1 MTKPASIKRGFLRHL
16 LQKTEEEGDAQ
27 LGFAVRDKVLG
38 DPDWQQVRQL
48 SSLDHSQVLKRYM
61 SKLNMSA
68 RRPSQIIVGAS
79 LQARAGVVLRS
90 ASPEV
95 GASNASSLGISW
107 G

>member
-48 SSLDHSQVLKRYM
+48 SSLDQHLVLKRYM
-61 SKLNMSA
+61 SRLNMTN
-68 RRPSQIIVGAS
+68 RRPNEVIIGAF
-79 LQARAGVVLRS
+79 LKARAGVGSRNCDS
-90 ASPEV
+90 CCQC
-95 GASNASSLGISW
+95 W
-107 G
+107 